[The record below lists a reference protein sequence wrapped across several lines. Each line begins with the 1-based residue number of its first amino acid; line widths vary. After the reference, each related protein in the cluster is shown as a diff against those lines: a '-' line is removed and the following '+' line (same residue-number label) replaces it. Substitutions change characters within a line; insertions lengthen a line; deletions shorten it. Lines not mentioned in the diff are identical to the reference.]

1 MLRRAIGSQEVIES
15 RPTTLSIEALD
26 DWIVGEGLQSSSLD
40 DFAEGLGPQL
50 NAAGLQVYR
59 LHISRS
65 ALDPSL
71 EGTGCTWFRGEGVRP
86 EGYAHGNTDTQR
98 WHESPL
104 KAMIDQRIL
113 KMRRRLVGPEAR
125 LDFPVLTEFRD
136 AGGTDWIAYLN
147 EFTPGDNP
155 TALLGMSV
163 TFASDAPDGFTAAQE
178 AALDRL
184 AQRIGLVVFRLT
196 LAQTLY
202 NVIRAYIG
210 LHAGWRIV
218 QGRIRRGDVER
229 LKAAILFADLRG
241 FTRFAETNPAEEVIS
256 GLNDYLG
263 ATVEA
268 IAARGGEVLKFLG
281 DGLLAVFDL
290 EGRSEAETCAAALAA
305 ARDALAANRAINAA
319 RTERGETPLGLGI
332 GLHLGEV
339 LYGNVGAAERLDFTV
354 IGPAVNQTSRIESLC
369 GSLDVGLLT
378 SERFARAYGGA
389 LKDLGLH
396 ELRGVAA
403 PQRLFTLED

>member
-1 MLRRAIGSQEVIES
+1 MAVAESQAE
-15 RPTTLSIEALD
+15 TLSIEALD
-26 DWIVGEGLQSSSLD
+26 DWIIAQGLESSSLN
-40 DFAEGLGPQL
+40 DFVEGLAPRL
-50 NAAGLQVYR
+50 NAAGLSIRR

-71 EGTGCTWFRGEGVRP
+71 EGTGCTWTRSEGIHA

-104 KAMIDQRIL
+104 KAMIDRRIM
-113 KMRRRLVGPEAR
+113 KMRRRLVGPEAQ
-125 LDFPVLTEFRD
+125 LDYPVLTEFRD
-136 AGGTDWIAYLN
+136 AGGTEWIAYLI

-155 TALLGMSV
+155 TALLGLSL
-163 TFASDAPDGFTAAQE
+163 TLLGDAPEGFTTAQE

-218 QGRIRRGDVER
+218 QGRIKRGDVDR
-229 LKAAILFADLRG
+229 LTAAILFADLRG
-241 FTRFAETNPAEEVIS
+241 FTRFAETNPPDQVIA

-268 IAARGGEVLKFLG
+268 IDARDGQVLKFLG

-290 EGRSEAETCAAALAA
+290 EGREETEVCGAALEA
-305 ARDALAANRAINAA
+305 AREALAANANLNETRAAA
-319 RTERGETPLGLGI
+319 GLPALGLGI

-339 LYGNVGAAERLDFTV
+339 LYGNVGSAERLDFTV

-369 GSLDVGLLT
+369 GELGVGLLI
-378 SERFARAYGGA
+378 SERFAKASARP
-389 LKDLGLH
+389 LRDLGTH
-396 ELRGVAA
+396 SLRGVAT
-403 PQRLFTLED
+403 PQRLYTLGDEV

>member
-1 MLRRAIGSQEVIES
+1 MTVLQSDHE
-15 RPTTLSIEALD
+15 TLTIEALD
-26 DWIVGEGLQSSSLD
+26 DWIIAQGLESSSLN
-40 DFAEGLGPQL
+40 DFAEGLGPRL
-50 NAAGLQVYR
+50 NAAGLPIMR

-86 EGYAHGNTDTQR
+86 EDYAHGNTDTQR

-113 KMRRRLVGPEAR
+113 RMRRRLVGPEAQ

-136 AGGTDWIAYLN
+136 IGATDWLAYLI

-163 TFASDAPDGFTAAQE
+163 TVASDAPDGFTATQE
-178 AALDRL
+178 AAFDRL
-184 AQRIGLVVFRLT
+184 SQRIGLVVFRLT

-218 QGRIRRGDVER
+218 KGQIKRGAVER

-241 FTRFAETNPAEEVIS
+241 FTRFSESNAPEAVIT

-268 IAARGGEVLKFLG
+268 IDARDGQVLKFLG

-290 EGRSEAETCAAALAA
+290 EDRDEAEVCGAALEAA
-305 ARDALAANRAINAA
+305 LEALAANATLNSARADEGLP
-319 RTERGETPLGLGI
+319 TLGLGI
-332 GLHLGEV
+332 ALHLGEV
-339 LYGNVGAAERLDFTV
+339 LYGNVGSAERLDFTA

-369 GSLDVGLLT
+369 KELGVELLI
-378 SERFARAYGGA
+378 SERFAKACGRP
-389 LKDLGLH
+389 LRDLGSH
-396 ELRGVAA
+396 SLRGVAE
-403 PQRLFTLED
+403 PQKLFTLDD